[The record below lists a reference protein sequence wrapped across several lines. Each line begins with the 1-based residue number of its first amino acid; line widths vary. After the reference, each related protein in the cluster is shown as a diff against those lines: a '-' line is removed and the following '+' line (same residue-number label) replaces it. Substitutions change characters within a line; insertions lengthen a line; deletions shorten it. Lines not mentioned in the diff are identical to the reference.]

1 MLQKGIYF
9 LRFLDWSDASALSS
23 EWLFS
28 AFAKFLG
35 AVAGEGPPVPIPNTV
50 VKLTMAE
57 STWALGPGRIGRRQD
72 YICKNPT
79 HRVGFFI
86 LIEYCMCRLA
96 ATEFIVSPT
105 ALMNG
110 E

>member
-72 YICKNPT
+72 YDFSSDCRSVR
-79 HRVGFFI
+79 HRKGS
-86 LIEYCMCRLA
+86 LK
-96 ATEFIVSPT
+96 TE
-105 ALMNG
+105 
-110 E
+110 